1 VNDETAQRIANEYAM
16 VMYKFAGCY
25 VSNVRN
31 QPGRG
36 APIAIF
42 QPQTPA
48 PPRPA
53 REHGLGEQV
62 ARGGQGLL
70 AKAHTSGGAKP

>member
-1 VNDETAQRIANEYAM
+1 MTDETAQRIANEYAM

-42 QPQTPA
+42 HPQTRPQ
-48 PPRPA
+48 PRDA

-70 AKAHTSGGAKP
+70 AKAHTSGSAP

>member
-1 VNDETAQRIANEYAM
+1 MTDETAQRIANEYAM

-42 QPQTPA
+42 HPQTL
-48 PPRPA
+48 PRP
-53 REHGLGEQV
+53 RPECEHGLGEQV
-62 ARGGQGLL
+62 ARGS
-70 AKAHTSGGAKP
+70 AGA

>member
-1 VNDETAQRIANEYAM
+1 MTDETAQRIANEYAM
-16 VMYKFAGCY
+16 TMYKFAGCY

-36 APIAIF
+36 APIATF
-42 QPQTPA
+42 HPQTLPQ
-48 PPRPA
+48 PRPA

-62 ARGGQGLL
+62 ARGGGS
-70 AKAHTSGGAKP
+70 AA